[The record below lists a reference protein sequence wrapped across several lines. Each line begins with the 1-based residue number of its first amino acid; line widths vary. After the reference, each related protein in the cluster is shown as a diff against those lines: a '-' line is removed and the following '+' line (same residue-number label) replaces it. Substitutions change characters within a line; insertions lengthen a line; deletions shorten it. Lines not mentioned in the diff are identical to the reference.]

1 MTKSSVSHGPSVP
14 ASAVTPGAGWLAHPQ
29 GVADDVA
36 WRGCYDTTI
45 ASDFTPIGNRMR
57 KFPTAPFLAGIL
69 LTLLG
74 GPQPASAQSPAARPV
89 AAPVSRGGA
98 ACHNGM
104 TFDRFLADLK
114 QQAAAA
120 GVSQRALAEASP
132 FLVYDQGIV
141 NRDRGQ
147 RVFGQVFTEFARNRA
162 SDGAAK
168 NAQARIRMHAAA
180 FNRAEKEYGVPPAV
194 IAAFWGLESSFGA
207 ELGNLHTLPSL
218 VSLAYDCRRS
228 ERFVGETIAALKIID
243 RGDLTPEEMV
253 GSWAG
258 ELGQTQFLPTHYFT
272 YAVDYDGD
280 GRRDLLHSAAD
291 VIGSTANYI
300 ANGLKWR
307 RGEPWL
313 QEVRVATS
321 SNLATNFPWDQAD
334 LTIRLPRSKW
344 AQLGVTYPDGRPLPN
359 DDMPAS
365 LLLPMG
371 RTGPAFLAYANFAA
385 YTEWNNSLIYS
396 TTAGYLATRIAGA
409 PPMLRPS
416 APVTQLPVNELRELQ
431 QLLVRAGYDVGKIDG
446 VMGQQSRSAVKAM
459 QMKFGLPADSWPTAE
474 LLARMRGPRAQPA
487 TATAAPPVR

>member
-1 MTKSSVSHGPSVP
+1 MPLHRFLVAATACLFLSSIVSAQQPPAPGPRTAP
-14 ASAVTPGAGWLAHPQ
+14 A
-29 GVADDVA
+29 
-36 WRGCYDTTI
+36 R
-45 ASDFTPIGNRMR
+45 
-57 KFPTAPFLAGIL
+57 PTAMPGQ
-69 LTLLG
+69 
-74 GPQPASAQSPAARPV
+74 QPAA
-89 AAPVSRGGA
+89 AAPRAPRAA

-104 TFDRFLADLK
+104 PFDRFLADLK
-114 QQAAAA
+114 QQALAD
-120 GVSQRALAEASP
+120 GVSQQALTEAAP
-132 FLVYDQGIV
+132 YLVYDQGIV

-162 SDGAAK
+162 SEGAAK

-207 ELGNLHTLPSL
+207 ELGKLHTLPSL

-228 ERFVGETIAALKIID
+228 EMFQKETIAALKIID
-243 RGDLTPEEMV
+243 RGDLTADEMI

-258 ELGQTQFLPTHYFT
+258 ELGQTQFLPTHYFN

-280 GRRDLLHSAAD
+280 GHRNLLRSAPD

-300 ANGLKWR
+300 AKGLNWR

-313 QEVRVATS
+313 QEVRAPQ
-321 SNLATNFPWDQAD
+321 NFPWEQSD
-334 LTIRLPRSKW
+334 LSVKLSRAKFS
-344 AQLGVTYPDGRPLPN
+344 QLGVTYPDGRPLPN

-409 PPMLRPS
+409 APMRQPS
-416 APVTQLPVNELRELQ
+416 VPVAQLPFNELKELQ
-431 QLLVRAGYDVGKIDG
+431 QLLVRAGFNVGKVDG
-446 VMGQQSRSAVKAM
+446 IMGQQSRTAVKAM
-459 QMKFGLPADSWPTAE
+459 QVKYGLPADSWPTAE
-474 LLARMRGPRAQPA
+474 LLARMRGPRAEPA
-487 TATAAPPVR
+487 AMALPQAR